1 MLVNHNDSVRTSLS
15 YPVEIDL
22 NHQTHEV
29 ETKFWKNHD
38 LLTMNVYCRGTSPI
52 YINNEKLIQW
62 SFFVF
67 EKLINENIRMN
78 LLKVYEKMNY
88 KIYINF

>member
-1 MLVNHNDSVRTSLS
+1 
-15 YPVEIDL
+15 
-22 NHQTHEV
+22 
-29 ETKFWKNHD
+29 
-38 LLTMNVYCRGTSPI
+38 MNVYCRGTSPI

-67 EKLINENIRMN
+67 EKVINENIRMN